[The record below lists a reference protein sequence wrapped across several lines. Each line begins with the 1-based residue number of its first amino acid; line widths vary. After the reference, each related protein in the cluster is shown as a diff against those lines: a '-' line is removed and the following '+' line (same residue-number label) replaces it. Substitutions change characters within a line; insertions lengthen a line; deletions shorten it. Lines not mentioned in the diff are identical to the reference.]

1 MTADKALAAASP
13 TRAER
18 GEQMRLRLLEAT
30 ISSMAN
36 DGVAGASIERITHR
50 AGVSR
55 GLVRHYYGNKNRLLS
70 EAFQLLADN
79 FRRMLGMLDDETE
92 AEADPVLRLRQAI
105 LPMFERLKGA
115 RDYQYAWLGFWAL
128 ARSDD
133 EIARLNNALYEEIG
147 AYLGRLIAAAAAGER
162 HNVDTAAAGRGLI
175 AMMEG
180 AWLHCLIGVEGVTV
194 VDGRGS
200 MPRLRV
206 TPSGFRVLGR
216 SARRALTSGLAR
228 RARLGRYLSSPCAL
242 ASRRPW
248 RAGPHY

>member
-30 ISSMAN
+30 IASMAN

-92 AEADPVLRLRQAI
+92 VEADPVLRLRQAI

-133 EIARLNNALYEEIG
+133 EIARLNNELYEEIG
-147 AYLGRLIAAAAAGER
+147 AYLGGLIDAAAGEH

-194 VDGRGS
+194 SMAEGLCLDFASRLLGSASLGDPPDGR
-200 MPRLRV
+200 
-206 TPSGFRVLGR
+206 
-216 SARRALTSGLAR
+216 
-228 RARLGRYLSSPCAL
+228 
-242 ASRRPW
+242 
-248 RAGPHY
+248 

>member
-1 MTADKALAAASP
+1 
-13 TRAER
+13 
-18 GEQMRLRLLEAT
+18 MRIRLLEAT
-30 ISSMAN
+30 IASMAH

-55 GLVRHYYGNKNRLLS
+55 GLVRHYYGSKNRLLS

-79 FRRMLGMLDDETE
+79 FRRMLGMLDDEAE

-147 AYLGRLIAAAAAGER
+147 AYLGRLIDAAAGEG
-162 HNVDTAAAGRGLI
+162 NDIDTAAAGRGLI

-180 AWLHCLIGVEGVTV
+180 AWLHCLIGVDGVTV
-194 VDGRGS
+194 S
-200 MPRLRV
+200 M
-206 TPSGFRVLGR
+206 
-216 SARRALTSGLAR
+216 AEGLC
-228 RARLGRYLSSPCAL
+228 LDF
-242 ASRRPW
+242 ASRLLGSASLGDP
-248 RAGPHY
+248 PD

>member
-1 MTADKALAAASP
+1 MTSGKAPAAASP
-13 TRAER
+13 SRAER

-30 ISSMAN
+30 IAAMAQ

-55 GLVRHYYGNKNRLLS
+55 GLVRHYYGSKNRLLA

-79 FRRMLGMLDDETE
+79 FRRMLGMFDDATE
-92 AEADPVLRLRQAI
+92 AEPDPVLRLRQAI
-105 LPMFERLKGA
+105 LPMFERLRGP

-147 AYLGRLIAAAAAGER
+147 SYLGRLIDAAAGER

-180 AWLHCLIGVEGVTV
+180 AWLHCLIGVDGVTV
-194 VDGRGS
+194 SMAEGLCLDYASRLLGSASLGDPPDGR
-200 MPRLRV
+200 
-206 TPSGFRVLGR
+206 
-216 SARRALTSGLAR
+216 
-228 RARLGRYLSSPCAL
+228 
-242 ASRRPW
+242 
-248 RAGPHY
+248 

>member
-1 MTADKALAAASP
+1 MTAEKAPAAASP

-30 ISSMAN
+30 IASMAN

-55 GLVRHYYGNKNRLLS
+55 GLVRHYYGSKNRLLS

-79 FRRMLGMLDDETE
+79 FRRMLGMFDDETE
-92 AEADPVLRLRQAI
+92 AETDPVLRLRQAI

-133 EIARLNNALYEEIG
+133 EIERLNNALYEEIG
-147 AYLGRLIAAAAAGER
+147 AYLGGLIAAAADEP
-162 HNVDTAAAGRGLI
+162 HSVDTAAAGRGLI

-180 AWLHCLIGVEGVTV
+180 AWLHCLIGIEGVTV
-194 VDGRGS
+194 SMAEGLCLDFASRLLGSASVGDPPDGR
-200 MPRLRV
+200 
-206 TPSGFRVLGR
+206 
-216 SARRALTSGLAR
+216 
-228 RARLGRYLSSPCAL
+228 
-242 ASRRPW
+242 
-248 RAGPHY
+248 